1 MKNNDGEIHRVV
13 KQDVVWNS
21 LTVFLEFIAMAVVG
35 HVDMANVL
43 SRKTVVWVFLNREKE
58 KKRKSFQC

>member
-1 MKNNDGEIHRVV
+1 MEFLDC
-13 KQDVVWNS
+13 
-21 LTVFLEFIAMAVVG
+21 FLEFIAMAVVG